1 MKNKSINVK
10 GSLVGI
16 ANTGDNSVIVTREQP
31 QDELQQAIARMLSG
45 LSERYPE
52 ATEDQKRTVLAM
64 ELQEKAKKDQTFK
77 LRLLSA
83 LKAGSLEIVNIFL
96 KNPFVSVSI
105 EMVKGWLEP
114 K

>member
-10 GSLVGI
+10 GSLIGI
-16 ANTGDNSVIVTREQP
+16 ANTGNNSVIITREQP
-31 QDELQQAIARMLSG
+31 QDELQQVITKVLVDLSA
-45 LSERYPE
+45 RYPT

-64 ELQEKAKKDQTFK
+64 ELQEKSKKDQTFK
-77 LRLLSA
+77 RRLLSA
-83 LKAGSLEIVNIFL
+83 LRAGSLEIVNVFS

-105 EMVKGWLEP
+105 EMVKGWLES